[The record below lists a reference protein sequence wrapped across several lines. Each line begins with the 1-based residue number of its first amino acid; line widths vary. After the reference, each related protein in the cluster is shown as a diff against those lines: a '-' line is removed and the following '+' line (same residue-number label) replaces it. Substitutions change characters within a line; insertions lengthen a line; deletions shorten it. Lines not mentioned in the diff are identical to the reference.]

1 MRGNIIKPQIQAQ
14 LLQRKVIHDDDE
26 DEDDNLNLFLL
37 ERIYIV
43 YFVNKPVTPIKR
55 FMRTKTKNV

>member
-1 MRGNIIKPQIQAQ
+1 M
-14 LLQRKVIHDDDE
+14 HDDDE